1 MRCTSAK
8 AELTHGPEFNLRQA
22 TDMLTEW
29 MHHHNR
35 AWNKDG
41 VSAQA
46 SHESLEQQLCDGE
59 IGNERAWMSEGI
71 VNASVLL
78 GPGETSG

>member
-22 TDMLTEW
+22 ADMLTEW

-35 AWNKDG
+35 TWDKNGA
-41 VSAQA
+41 SAQA
-46 SHESLEQQLCDGE
+46 LHERLEQQLRDGE
-59 IGNERAWMSEGI
+59 IGDERAWMSKGI
-71 VNASVLL
+71 VNGRVLL
-78 GPGETSG
+78 GSGETSG